1 MFTEIFLKRRTHK
14 EPVIIYVEVGVG
26 GGGEEGGGVKAISD
40 WLGGAKLFYKEV

>member
-26 GGGEEGGGVKAISD
+26 GGGEEGGG
-40 WLGGAKLFYKEV
+40 GGQGYFRLARGG

>member
-26 GGGEEGGGVKAISD
+26 GGGEEGGGGQGYFRLAR
-40 WLGGAKLFYKEV
+40 GG

>member
-26 GGGEEGGGVKAISD
+26 GGGEEGGVKAILD
-40 WLGGAKLFYKEV
+40 WLGGAKPFL

>member
-26 GGGEEGGGVKAISD
+26 GGGEEGWGGGQGYFRLAR
-40 WLGGAKLFYKEV
+40 GG

>member
-26 GGGEEGGGVKAISD
+26 GGGGKKGGGGQGYFRLAR
-40 WLGGAKLFYKEV
+40 GG